1 MRKVAMRGL
10 AAHKVRFSLTV
21 LSVVLGTAFIAASF
35 VFTQML
41 GRSFDD
47 IVELTTAGVAVQVQP
62 ADELGAGVPL
72 ALVDELR
79 DVDGVRA
86 VEPTTQG
93 PVTLVGAD
101 GEAVSSGGAPSLGY
115 GFVIGDDAVSTNGRI
130 GDGRAPERDGE
141 IVLNDTAAE
150 NAGLGVGDTTT
161 VVPASGAPLEVEVVG
176 LFEQEGGGV
185 GGFIGIGFTP
195 EQAVA
200 LFTDGTN
207 ASDLLVAAD
216 DGVDEQTLR
225 DRVAAML
232 PDGLQARTGEELRE
246 ESRTQFQT
254 ALTFIN
260 SFLTAFG
267 LIALLVGSF
276 IIANTFSMVVAQ
288 RAREMA
294 LLRAVG
300 AGRGQVTRSV
310 VVEAFVVGVA
320 GSAVGLAAGFGLA
333 KVLTVV
339 LSAVGSGIPVS
350 GQSLTA
356 SSVAVTM
363 LVGVTIT
370 VLAALV
376 PARRAGAVA
385 PVEAMRGEFASPSD
399 RNGVRI
405 TLGLLALAVGAFAT
419 WVGVATSSQIWL
431 GAGFLGVGTAVVVL
445 SPLVAPVVFR
455 VIAPL
460 LARPFGSIGRMAHG
474 NAARNPRRTAATALA
489 LALGLTL
496 VTVFSIVGASAK
508 ASLEQ
513 LASAG
518 AKWDYVLSGPSG
530 GPDGGAVPRGAV
542 GDVAAVD
549 GVEEAVALTLVPAV
563 ADGEPS
569 FGFAATQGLDRAIE
583 LDLVDGTQALAP
595 GTVLLN
601 REDAAGR
608 GVGDT
613 FTVAVPGRAEL
624 DLTVGGVYESD
635 LLSGWL
641 VDQSTADELLPAQQ
655 QQVFQ
660 VFVVADDGADLG
672 ALRSDLEDVLQPYVT
687 VTVSDVGQFTDS
699 LSSQVDIL
707 LGILYGLLA
716 LAVVISILGIV
727 NTLGLSVVERR
738 REIGMLRAV
747 GMQRRQV
754 RTAIYVESVLISVYG
769 AVLGLVVGLVF
780 GYLFARSLAED
791 GLDITV
797 IPWGQ
802 ALAFLVVAAVVGVLA
817 ALWPG
822 HRAARTRPLEAIAS
836 E

>member
-47 IVELTTAGVAVQVQP
+47 VVELTTDGVAVQVQP
-62 ADELGAGVPL
+62 TDEVGAGVPL
-72 ALVDELR
+72 SLVDELR
-79 DVDGVRA
+79 DLDGVRA

-93 PVTLVGAD
+93 PVTLVGGD

-115 GFVIGDDAVSTNGRI
+115 GFFLGDDAVSTNGTLA
-130 GDGRAPERDGE
+130 DGRAPERAGE
-141 IVLNDTAAE
+141 IVLNDSAAE
-150 NAGLGVGDTTT
+150 SADLQVGDTTT
-161 VVPASGAPLEVEVVG
+161 VVPQSGEPVQVELVG
-176 LFEQEGGGV
+176 VFEQAGGGL
-185 GGFIGIGFTP
+185 GGFVGVGFSP
-195 EQAVA
+195 DQAVD

-216 DGVDEQTLR
+216 AGVEEQVLR
-225 DRVAAML
+225 DRVAAAI
-232 PDGLQARTGEELRE
+232 PDGLRARTGAELRE
-246 ESRTQFQT
+246 ESKTEFQT

-300 AGRGQVTRSV
+300 ASRGQVTRSV

-320 GSAVGLAAGFGLA
+320 GSAIGLAAGFGLA
-333 KVLTVV
+333 KLLTVI
-339 LSAVGSGIPVS
+339 LSAVGSGIPIS

-356 SSVAVTM
+356 SSVGVTM
-363 LVGVTIT
+363 AVGVAIT

-376 PARRAGAVA
+376 PARRAGGVA
-385 PVEAMRGEFASPSD
+385 PVEAMRGEFATPSSSHAA
-399 RNGVRI
+399 RVL
-405 TLGLLALAVGAFAT
+405 LGLTALALGVFAT
-419 WVGVATSSQIWL
+419 WVGVTTTSQIWL
-431 GAGFLGVGTAVVVL
+431 GAGFLGVGTTVVL
-445 SPLVAPVVFR
+445 MSPLVAPVVFR
-455 VIAPL
+455 VLAPL

-474 NAARNPRRTAATALA
+474 NASRNPRRTAATALA

-496 VTVFSIVGASAK
+496 VTVFSIIGASAK

-518 AKWDYVLSGPSG
+518 ATWDYVLSGPSG
-530 GPDGGAVPRGAV
+530 PQGGAVPRGAV
-542 GDVAAVD
+542 DDVAAVD
-549 GVEEAVALTLVPAV
+549 GVGVAVALTLVPALV
-563 ADGEPS
+563 DGQAS
-569 FGFAATQGLDRAIE
+569 FGFAAGPGLDRAIE
-583 LDLVDGTQALAP
+583 LDMAEGEQTVAE

-608 GVGDT
+608 GPGDT

-624 DLTVGGVYESD
+624 DLTVAGVYESD

-641 VDQSTADELLPAQQ
+641 VDQTTADALVAPQQ
-655 QQVFQ
+655 QSVFQ
-660 VFVVADDGADLG
+660 VFVVAADGAAPG
-672 ALRSDLEDVLQPYVT
+672 PLRAGLEDALAPYVT
-687 VTVSDVGQFTDS
+687 VTVSDVEQFTDT
-699 LSSQVDIL
+699 LSSQVDIM

-716 LAVVISILGIV
+716 LAVVISVLGIV

-738 REIGMLRAV
+738 REIGVLRAV
-747 GMQRRQV
+747 GMQRGQV

-769 AVLGLVVGLVF
+769 AILGLVVGLVF
-780 GYLFARSLAED
+780 GYLFARSLADD

-797 IPWGQ
+797 VPWGQ

>member
-62 ADELGAGVPL
+62 TDELGAGVPL
-72 ALVDELR
+72 TLVDELR

-115 GFVIGDDAVSTNGRI
+115 GFVIGDEAVSTNGRI

-150 NAGLGVGDTTT
+150 SAGLGVGNTTT
-161 VVPASGAPLEVEVVG
+161 VVPASGEPLDVEVVG

-216 DGVDEQTLR
+216 DGVDEQVLR
-225 DRVAAML
+225 DRVAAAL

-350 GQSLTA
+350 GQSLTP

-363 LVGVTIT
+363 VVGVTIT

-385 PVEAMRGEFASPSD
+385 PVEAMRGEFASPSG
-399 RNGVRI
+399 RHGVRV
-405 TLGLLALAVGAFAT
+405 TVGLLALAVGAFAT
-419 WVGVATSSQIWL
+419 WVGVATASQIWL
-431 GAGFLGVGTAVVVL
+431 GAGFLGVGTAVVVM

-455 VIAPL
+455 VIAPV

-508 ASLEQ
+508 ASLER

-518 AKWDYVLSGPSG
+518 ATWDYVLSGPSG

-569 FGFAATQGLDRAIE
+569 FGFAATRGLDRALE
-583 LDLVDGTQALAP
+583 LDLVDGTQSLAP

-624 DLTVGGVYESD
+624 DLTVAGVYESD

-641 VDQSTADELLPAQQ
+641 VDQSTADELIPAQQ

-687 VTVSDVGQFTDS
+687 VTVSDVGEFTDS

-707 LGILYGLLA
+707 LGILYGLLT

-747 GMQRRQV
+747 GMQRMQV

-802 ALAFLVVAAVVGVLA
+802 ALAFLVVAGVVGVLA

>member
-1 MRKVAMRGL
+1 MRGL

-47 IVELTTAGVAVQVQP
+47 IVELTTDGVAVQVQP
-62 ADELGAGVPL
+62 TEELGAGVPL
-72 ALVDELR
+72 ALADEVR
-79 DVDGVRA
+79 AVDGVRA

-101 GEAVSSGGAPSLGY
+101 GTAVSSGGAPSLGY
-115 GFVIGDDAVSTNGRI
+115 GFVIGDDAVSTNGSLAA
-130 GDGRAPERDGE
+130 GRAPENAGE

-150 NAGLGVGDTTT
+150 TAGLDVGDTTT
-161 VVPASGAPLEVEVVG
+161 VVPQSGEPLEVELVG
-176 LFEQEGGGV
+176 VFEQAGGGL
-185 GGFIGIGFTP
+185 GGFIGVGFSP
-195 EQAVA
+195 EEAVA

-216 DGVDEQTLR
+216 DGVDEQVLR
-225 DRVAAML
+225 DRVAAVL
-232 PDGLQARTGEELRE
+232 PDGLQARTGAELRE
-246 ESRTQFQT
+246 ESKTEFQS

-294 LLRAVG
+294 LLRAIG
-300 AGRGQVTRSV
+300 ASRGQVTRSV

-320 GSAVGLAAGFGLA
+320 GSAIGLAAGFGLA
-333 KVLTVV
+333 KLLTVI

-356 SSVAVTM
+356 SSVGVTM
-363 LVGVTIT
+363 AVGVAIT

-385 PVEAMRGEFASPSD
+385 PVEAMRGEFASPST
-399 RNGVRI
+399 RQGVRV
-405 TLGLLALAVGAFAT
+405 LLSAVALALGAFAT
-419 WVGVATSSQIWL
+419 WVGVTTSSEIWL
-431 GAGFLGVGTAVVVL
+431 GAGFLGVGTTVVL
-445 SPLVAPVVFR
+445 MSPLVAPLVFR
-455 VIAPL
+455 VLAPL
-460 LARPFGSIGRMAHG
+460 VARPFGSIGRMAHG
-474 NAARNPRRTAATALA
+474 NASRNPRRTAATALA

-518 AKWDYVLSGPSG
+518 ATWDYVLSGPSG
-530 GPDGGAVPRGAV
+530 PQGGAVPRGAV
-542 GDVAAVD
+542 DDVAAVD
-549 GVEEAVALTLVPAV
+549 GVEEAVALTLVPALV
-563 ADGEPS
+563 DGQAT
-569 FGFAATQGLDRAIE
+569 FGFATGPGLDRAIE
-583 LDLVDGTQALAP
+583 LDLVEGEQTVGE

-608 GVGDT
+608 GPGDT
-613 FTVAVPGRAEL
+613 FTVSVPGRDEL
-624 DLTVGGVYESD
+624 DLTVTGVYESD

-641 VDQSTADELLPAQQ
+641 VDQTTADALVAPQQ
-655 QQVFQ
+655 QSVFQ

-672 ALRSDLEDVLQPYVT
+672 ALRTALEDALAPYVT
-687 VTVSDVGQFTDS
+687 VTVSDVGQFTDT
-699 LSSQVDIL
+699 LSSQVDTL

-747 GMQRRQV
+747 GMQRGQV

-780 GYLFARSLAED
+780 GYLFARSLADD

-797 IPWGQ
+797 VPWGQ

-822 HRAARTRPLEAIAS
+822 HRAARTRPLEAIAA